1 MANLSR
7 YRELDDSI
15 LNWLNAIRNLTSRC
29 KPFSLSRAH
38 IQAQASNE
46 AMARE
51 IWDFKESG
59 WVATGDSV
67 ARSGLVFFFL
77 ERLEMLTSQKR
88 NLSLRRFLT
97 NWSATEYGMSCTTWT
112 KLACLIVLD
121 LHLEV
126 QKILA
131 AFVINHLQSHTY
143 GKETPGSIVMYKK
156 KSTRQGR
163 IVEVYNLFCL
173 CFKLPVHDF
182 IVTNGVC
189 VAVLTVML
197 ESPASNVSRI

>member
-1 MANLSR
+1 
-7 YRELDDSI
+7 
-15 LNWLNAIRNLTSRC
+15 
-29 KPFSLSRAH
+29 
-38 IQAQASNE
+38 
-46 AMARE
+46 MARE

-121 LHLEV
+121 LHV
-126 QKILA
+126 CTLA
-131 AFVINHLQSHTY
+131 V
-143 GKETPGSIVMYKK
+143 K
-156 KSTRQGR
+156 RD
-163 IVEVYNLFCL
+163 VEKPLG
-173 CFKLPVHDF
+173 LPVHDF

>member
-1 MANLSR
+1 MKVIKFIEENKSKMYFASLFCVSKFQIHWIRVIKENIKYIYRIKSLSRKNNKMANWSR

-15 LNWLNAIRNLTSRC
+15 LNWLNTIRNLTSRC

-88 NLSLRRFLT
+88 NLSLRYF
-97 NWSATEYGMSCTTWT
+97 S
-112 KLACLIVLD
+112 
-121 LHLEV
+121 
-126 QKILA
+126 
-131 AFVINHLQSHTY
+131 
-143 GKETPGSIVMYKK
+143 
-156 KSTRQGR
+156 
-163 IVEVYNLFCL
+163 
-173 CFKLPVHDF
+173 FKF
-182 IVTNGVC
+182 
-189 VAVLTVML
+189 
-197 ESPASNVSRI
+197 